1 MLSTLTR
8 EDGSTT
14 TNWEEP
20 SGLMMETYLPDD
32 DEEADTEEQRE
43 LRGAMTRD
51 MEWQKRWEG
60 SETGRRAHQLFPNVV
75 ERIDNAHLEPS
86 PGLVQLITG
95 KGPYPESLRKMGLVE
110 TDRCECGECVRVSFE
125 IGHEASL
132 RSKTTVEGFTHDWEV
147 FVKGADNTEIY
158 HFVEKVVF
166 YLHNTFTKPK
176 RVIKDPPYSV
186 KESGYAG
193 FIIPIEI
200 YFKNKDEPKK
210 VRFDYDL
217 NLQSNGPPIS
227 KVVREKY
234 VFPNPSEDLRRRL
247 IKGGG
252 VGVVGS
258 EPPPLTAEKS
268 GESSV
273 PIPPLIGKPK
283 LGGSEGPK
291 KHKVKLVV
299 HGLEHGCLHLY
310 ARVVGNYLLA
320 PVTTL
325 DRRKA
330 QPPGLIQPEHK
341 PEEPRVSNSFADLF
355 GPPIHKTAK
364 VSPDPKKTTA
374 KTSASTNTPAGGSKP
389 PSDKTGGAGSSKPPR
404 PKDGLERP
412 KDDKKERSKD
422 QRDKIKEKSS
432 SASSNSKHLSPLE
445 KPAPVIAVKTSH
457 DEHEEKKKKDKR
469 VKEDKPSK
477 KDKHKDKEKVKDK
490 EHNKHVEKTPPE
502 KIDKIPVVKEKDK
515 EKESSK
521 KSVKEIIK
529 PPIERNKERD
539 REKEKDKHLSS
550 EKDKDKQR
558 HKHKKKDKKERK
570 EEGKDRDKDKVKSSN
585 KKSENHRSKSK
596 DKERLVQVSEVL
608 PPPVSITVTPIV
620 SKKKSL
626 SPSPPPRA
634 SVSPQKRS
642 PLHEKESSPPSTLR
656 PASSR
661 PLKTLF
667 AELTDHDSSDSD
679 TSPSQD
685 EEDKKNIILLE
696 KPPVVAVKTDMNPV
710 KVKPEHKDGSK
721 HKEKKSREKK
731 DKDTSKE
738 DVGKK
743 RKRKSNAKGRI
754 EDEPESKVLKVD
766 DVKKDE
772 DIPKLHVEEV
782 IEADLCSKFE
792 PRIVENQL
800 KLEEDEDA
808 TEENVEDTICAPTPE
823 TFTPGYVSELM
834 DLQQKIMTLEDNAE
848 LQRVVQV
855 IAETGQYEITKKTF
869 DFDLCTL
876 DRRTV
881 KRLQDFFSASS

>member
-1 MLSTLTR
+1 
-8 EDGSTT
+8 
-14 TNWEEP
+14 
-20 SGLMMETYLPDD
+20 MEAYLPSTPSRDL
-32 DEEADTEEQRE
+32 EQ
-43 LRGAMTRD
+43 
-51 MEWQKRWEG
+51 
-60 SETGRRAHQLFPNVV
+60 
-75 ERIDNAHLEPS
+75 
-86 PGLVQLITG
+86 
-95 KGPYPESLRKMGLVE
+95 
-110 TDRCECGECVRVSFE
+110 
-125 IGHEASL
+125 
-132 RSKTTVEGFTHDWEV
+132 
-147 FVKGADNTEIY
+147 
-158 HFVEKVVF
+158 
-166 YLHNTFTKPK
+166 
-176 RVIKDPPYSV
+176 
-186 KESGYAG
+186 
-193 FIIPIEI
+193 
-200 YFKNKDEPKK
+200 
-210 VRFDYDL
+210 
-217 NLQSNGPPIS
+217 
-227 KVVREKY
+227 
-234 VFPNPSEDLRRRL
+234 
-247 IKGGG
+247 

-291 KHKVKLVV
+291 KHKVKSSGILFPFYITPSVCRNHCIPV
-299 HGLEHGCLHLY
+299 DFTMSAVSSSITAASPLLICLRALSVYAHGIGCCPTSVIY
-310 ARVVGNYLLA
+310 RAGPKARVASLLMAVAAQKWVGLCGA
-320 PVTTL
+320 
-325 DRRKA
+325 
-330 QPPGLIQPEHK
+330 EHK

-529 PPIERNKERD
+529 PPIERNKEKEKERD

-685 EEDKKNIILLE
+685 EEDKKNIILVE

>member
-1 MLSTLTR
+1 MELSKIRPMLR
-8 EDGSTT
+8 
-14 TNWEEP
+14 
-20 SGLMMETYLPDD
+20 
-32 DEEADTEEQRE
+32 
-43 LRGAMTRD
+43 
-51 MEWQKRWEG
+51 
-60 SETGRRAHQLFPNVV
+60 
-75 ERIDNAHLEPS
+75 
-86 PGLVQLITG
+86 
-95 KGPYPESLRKMGLVE
+95 
-110 TDRCECGECVRVSFE
+110 
-125 IGHEASL
+125 
-132 RSKTTVEGFTHDWEV
+132 
-147 FVKGADNTEIY
+147 
-158 HFVEKVVF
+158 
-166 YLHNTFTKPK
+166 
-176 RVIKDPPYSV
+176 
-186 KESGYAG
+186 
-193 FIIPIEI
+193 
-200 YFKNKDEPKK
+200 
-210 VRFDYDL
+210 
-217 NLQSNGPPIS
+217 
-227 KVVREKY
+227 
-234 VFPNPSEDLRRRL
+234 
-247 IKGGG
+247 

-291 KHKVKLVV
+291 KHKVK
-299 HGLEHGCLHLY
+299 
-310 ARVVGNYLLA
+310 
-320 PVTTL
+320 
-325 DRRKA
+325 
-330 QPPGLIQPEHK
+330 EHK

-412 KDDKKERSKD
+412 KDDKKDRSKD
-422 QRDKIKEKSS
+422 QRDKIKDKSS

-445 KPAPVIAVKTSH
+445 KSAPIIAVKTSH

-502 KIDKIPVVKEKDK
+502 KIDKILVVKEKDK
-515 EKESSK
+515 EKETSK

-529 PPIERNKERD
+529 PPLERNKEKDKERD

-558 HKHKKKDKKERK
+558 HKHKKKDKRERK

-596 DKERLVQVSEVL
+596 DKERLVQVSEIL

-620 SKKKSL
+620 PKKKSL

-642 PLHEKESSPPSTLR
+642 PFHEKESSPPSTLR

-685 EEDKKNIILLE
+685 EEDKKNTIPLE

-710 KVKPEHKDGSK
+710 KVKPEHKEGSK

-731 DKDTSKE
+731 DKDMSKE

-754 EDEPESKVLKVD
+754 EDEPESKVLKTD

-772 DIPKLHVEEV
+772 DIPKLHVKEV
-782 IEADLCSKFE
+782 IEADLCAKFE

-808 TEENVEDTICAPTPE
+808 TEENVDDTICAPTPE
-823 TFTPGYVSELM
+823 TFTPDYVSELM

>member
-1 MLSTLTR
+1 MWVIKTYHYAILLSIVGYGVCVWAHRLNHVVPARAVQSIQRNVLLRLT
-8 EDGSTT
+8 
-14 TNWEEP
+14 
-20 SGLMMETYLPDD
+20 
-32 DEEADTEEQRE
+32 
-43 LRGAMTRD
+43 GAYRT
-51 MEWQKRWEG
+51 
-60 SETGRRAHQLFPNVV
+60 
-75 ERIDNAHLEPS
+75 
-86 PGLVQLITG
+86 
-95 KGPYPESLRKMGLVE
+95 
-110 TDRCECGECVRVSFE
+110 CVRVSFE

-252 VGVVGS
+252 SAVSSAGACALDHRSFCSHFSAADDAQWRWIVLYPHLESHVVAPFLYLVTTPPHLLSLSSVGVVGS

-291 KHKVKLVV
+291 KHKVK
-299 HGLEHGCLHLY
+299 
-310 ARVVGNYLLA
+310 
-320 PVTTL
+320 
-325 DRRKA
+325 
-330 QPPGLIQPEHK
+330 EHK

-389 PSDKTGGAGSSKPPR
+389 PSDKTGGAGSAKPPR

-529 PPIERNKERD
+529 PPIERNKEKDKERD

-772 DIPKLHVEEV
+772 DIPKLQVEEV

>member
-1 MLSTLTR
+1 M
-8 EDGSTT
+8 
-14 TNWEEP
+14 
-20 SGLMMETYLPDD
+20 
-32 DEEADTEEQRE
+32 
-43 LRGAMTRD
+43 
-51 MEWQKRWEG
+51 
-60 SETGRRAHQLFPNVV
+60 
-75 ERIDNAHLEPS
+75 
-86 PGLVQLITG
+86 
-95 KGPYPESLRKMGLVE
+95 
-110 TDRCECGECVRVSFE
+110 
-125 IGHEASL
+125 
-132 RSKTTVEGFTHDWEV
+132 
-147 FVKGADNTEIY
+147 
-158 HFVEKVVF
+158 
-166 YLHNTFTKPK
+166 
-176 RVIKDPPYSV
+176 
-186 KESGYAG
+186 
-193 FIIPIEI
+193 
-200 YFKNKDEPKK
+200 
-210 VRFDYDL
+210 
-217 NLQSNGPPIS
+217 
-227 KVVREKY
+227 
-234 VFPNPSEDLRRRL
+234 
-247 IKGGG
+247 

-291 KHKVKLVV
+291 KHKVKVLGCSPADCTVESRLLGFWACGPKPRRSCVERATCTNLVQLVV
-299 HGLEHGCLHLY
+299 HELGNGCFHSY
-310 ARVVGNYLLA
+310 AQVVGNYF
-320 PVTTL
+320 TTHNVHNPIPIHTGQSG
-325 DRRKA
+325 DCMVDSVS
-330 QPPGLIQPEHK
+330 EHK

-422 QRDKIKEKSS
+422 QRDKIKDKSS

-445 KPAPVIAVKTSH
+445 KPAPIIAVKTSH

-490 EHNKHVEKTPPE
+490 EHNKHVEKTAPE
-502 KIDKIPVVKEKDK
+502 KIDKILVVKEKDK

-529 PPIERNKERD
+529 PPLERNKEKDKEKD

-596 DKERLVQVSEVL
+596 DKERLVQVSEIL

-642 PLHEKESSPPSTLR
+642 PFHEKESSPPSTLR

-685 EEDKKNIILLE
+685 EEDKKNIIPLE

-710 KVKPEHKDGSK
+710 KVKPEHKEGSK

-731 DKDTSKE
+731 DKDMSKE

-754 EDEPESKVLKVD
+754 EDEPESKVLKTD

-782 IEADLCSKFE
+782 IEADLCAKFE

-800 KLEEDEDA
+800 KLEEDDDA
-808 TEENVEDTICAPTPE
+808 TEENVDDTICAPTPE
-823 TFTPGYVSELM
+823 TFTPDYVSELM

>member
-1 MLSTLTR
+1 MEIEPETFGLACQCFTMELSKIRPMLR
-8 EDGSTT
+8 
-14 TNWEEP
+14 
-20 SGLMMETYLPDD
+20 
-32 DEEADTEEQRE
+32 
-43 LRGAMTRD
+43 
-51 MEWQKRWEG
+51 
-60 SETGRRAHQLFPNVV
+60 
-75 ERIDNAHLEPS
+75 
-86 PGLVQLITG
+86 
-95 KGPYPESLRKMGLVE
+95 
-110 TDRCECGECVRVSFE
+110 
-125 IGHEASL
+125 
-132 RSKTTVEGFTHDWEV
+132 
-147 FVKGADNTEIY
+147 
-158 HFVEKVVF
+158 
-166 YLHNTFTKPK
+166 
-176 RVIKDPPYSV
+176 
-186 KESGYAG
+186 
-193 FIIPIEI
+193 
-200 YFKNKDEPKK
+200 
-210 VRFDYDL
+210 
-217 NLQSNGPPIS
+217 
-227 KVVREKY
+227 
-234 VFPNPSEDLRRRL
+234 
-247 IKGGG
+247 

-291 KHKVKLVV
+291 KHKVK
-299 HGLEHGCLHLY
+299 GCLMSLLCRNHSTLNNKDCKVSWCVIEAKGGSREDKERQGQQGDILY
-310 ARVVGNYLLA
+310 RRGYYLLIVRSIY
-320 PVTTL
+320 PYLSVQISNDL
-325 DRRKA
+325 DVIFSYVL
-330 QPPGLIQPEHK
+330 QEHK

-412 KDDKKERSKD
+412 KDDKKDRSKD
-422 QRDKIKEKSS
+422 QRDKIKDKSS

-445 KPAPVIAVKTSH
+445 KPAPIIAVKTSH

-502 KIDKIPVVKEKDK
+502 KIDKILVVKEKDK
-515 EKESSK
+515 EKETSK

-529 PPIERNKERD
+529 PPLERNKEKDKERD

-558 HKHKKKDKKERK
+558 HKHKKKDKRERK

-596 DKERLVQVSEVL
+596 DKERLVQVSEIL

-620 SKKKSL
+620 QKKKSL

-642 PLHEKESSPPSTLR
+642 PFHEKESSPPSTLR

-685 EEDKKNIILLE
+685 EEDKKNTIPLE

-710 KVKPEHKDGSK
+710 KVKPEHKEGSK

-731 DKDTSKE
+731 DKDMSKE

-754 EDEPESKVLKVD
+754 EDEPESKVLKTD

-772 DIPKLHVEEV
+772 DIPKLHVKEV
-782 IEADLCSKFE
+782 IEADLCAKFE

-808 TEENVEDTICAPTPE
+808 TEENVDDTICAPTPE
-823 TFTPGYVSELM
+823 TFTPDYVSELM